1 MKPTE
6 IFCPS
11 CGARHDLYN
20 PGIITIVCEYCGTA
34 VYWDEEKI
42 ETAGKQS
49 ILPEGFSRIY
59 RGATGTLSQKRFF
72 VLGRVRYS
80 FGKGFWDEWYL
91 EFNDGTLGWL
101 IEDNHELS
109 LETRITSKKIPPF
122 SSLHPGFKFSI
133 KKIMFVVEEVGL
145 AECLGVEGN
154 IPAAIQSGEKYA
166 FADASSP
173 DGHYTLGI
181 EYDEDPPT
189 IFFGRWLDYSSLRM
203 DDEGLEW

>member
-11 CGARHDLYN
+11 CGARHDIYN
-20 PGIITIVCEYCGTA
+20 PGVITVVCDYCGTA

-49 ILPEGFSRIY
+49 ILPEGFSRLY
-59 RGATGTLSQKRFF
+59 RGATGTLSQQRFF

-109 LETRITSKKIPPF
+109 LETRTTSKIVRHGSSCTFYRGTTRANYKNYPEKPNRKIRD
-122 SSLHPGFKFSI
+122 SL
-133 KKIMFVVEEVGL
+133 
-145 AECLGVEGN
+145 
-154 IPAAIQSGEKYA
+154 
-166 FADASSP
+166 SP
-173 DGHYTLGI
+173 RDR
-181 EYDEDPPT
+181 E
-189 IFFGRWLDYSSLRM
+189 RK
-203 DDEGLEW
+203 